1 MCRRQSWGKLPYGL
15 VDQRHGR
22 WGRAW
27 FRGTPHLTCGT
38 ALLLATLTV
47 SFLGMPLPRPHSR
60 RGKALGLG
68 GFPTSRVRNSSLFWE
83 RLRELGYVEGP
94 DLQVE
99 RRYAGSPERLPT
111 AAQELARLEL
121 DVIVA
126 RSATAAWHVR
136 QATTTTPIVTVGD
149 ALVQA
154 RLVASLAHPGGTI
167 TGVDTAAPDLVAKRL
182 YPLLKEADCS
192 RIARVAGLRCPG
204 GSTPAGVYF
213 DAEWRQAET
222 AAGVLG
228 LTLTPVVVASSDQVA
243 GALASIPRMHA
254 DGVFTFDCRY
264 LHYRDAVLSSLPG
277 MYYRPEHVEAGALM
291 SYGWDHPRGVPP
303 ARRGREQD
311 PQGGQAGRP
320 AGAAT
325 HEVHAARESHNGQGP
340 GLDNSPVGAH
350 PGRADPVITRRGFLM
365 VMTGFGIPRLAAAAQ
380 APGKLPK
387 VGLLSLG
394 MSEADASR
402 RVAFRE
408 GLRNLGW
415 IEGQNILFESRVA
428 PGHLDR
434 KYASEEL
441 VPLATELVQQHVDVI
456 VAFGTAPSQAA
467 RQATATTPIVMAAA
481 ENPVGLGLVASL
493 ARPAGN
499 VTGVTLDV
507 FGQDLNA
514 KRLELLK
521 ETLPAVSRVAVSYTQ
536 SSNVPPGAA
545 H

>member
-22 WGRAW
+22 RDRSW

-47 SFLGMPLPRPHSR
+47 SFLGMPLAAAAQPARQGARVGWLSHFSRPE
-60 RGKALGLG
+60 L
-68 GFPTSRVRNSSLFWE
+68 FEPLFWE

-94 DLQVE
+94 DLHVE

-111 AAQELARLEL
+111 AAQELARLDV

-182 YPLLKEADCS
+182 QLLKEAAPW
-192 RIARVAGLRCPG
+192 IARVAGLRCPG

-213 DAEWRQAET
+213 DAEWREAET

-291 SYGWDHPRGVPP
+291 SYGWDRPEVFRLLAEDVSKILKGAKP
-303 ARRGREQD
+303 AD
-311 PQGGQAGRP
+311 
-320 AGAAT
+320 
-325 HEVHAARESHNGQGP
+325 
-340 GLDNSPVGAH
+340 
-350 PGRADPVITRRGFLM
+350 
-365 VMTGFGIPRLAAAAQ
+365 
-380 APGKLPK
+380 LP
-387 VGLLSLG
+387 
-394 MSEADASR
+394 
-402 RVAFRE
+402 
-408 GLRNLGW
+408 
-415 IEGQNILFESRVA
+415 
-428 PGHLDR
+428 
-434 KYASEEL
+434 
-441 VPLATELVQQHVDVI
+441 VQQPTKFTLLVNRT
-456 VAFGTAPSQAA
+456 TAKA
-467 RQATATTPIVMAAA
+467 
-481 ENPVGLGLVASL
+481 LGLTI
-493 ARPAGN
+493 P
-499 VTGVTLDV
+499 
-507 FGQDLNA
+507 
-514 KRLELLK
+514 
-521 ETLPAVSRVAVSYTQ
+521 Q
-536 SSNVPPGAA
+536 SVLIRAEVIQ
-545 H
+545 